1 MLRVKLLEPSLLE
14 ALNVGKKTQVTFP
27 WPENF
32 ANKSNEI
39 AIYYPDEGTDKIL
52 GIAKIK
58 SLLKIKGGVIPTGS
72 SYEDAE
78 TWAQAEG
85 FGSFW
90 EADRWFSKKYGD
102 HWQESTWGIVQYKWE
117 WINGKGVEL

>member
-39 AIYYPDEGTDKIL
+39 AIYYPGEGTDKIL

-58 SLLKIKGGVIPTGS
+58 NLLKIKGGIIPTGS

-78 TWAQAEG
+78 IWAQAEG

-102 HWQESTWGIVQYKWE
+102 HWQESTWGIIQFRDGCFKE
-117 WINGKGVEL
+117 A